1 MRRVTTDFQLKGV
14 WRARS
19 VMSGRREEEEAADK
33 IMGSELQSISTRHD
47 ISEDKFSCLSI
58 SGDERTRKWI
68 WKTRR
73 YYQHPSI

>member
-1 MRRVTTDFQLKGV
+1 
-14 WRARS
+14 
-19 VMSGRREEEEAADK
+19 MSGRREEEEAADK
-33 IMGSELQSISTRHD
+33 IMGSESKSTRHD

-68 WKTRR
+68 WITRR